1 MNFLYTISIRF
12 YSFIAGVVSLWNP
25 KAKQWKAG
33 RKNWES
39 KLKEGTKFM
48 TNVYWF
54 HCASLG
60 EFEQARPLIEK
71 IKKQSPEVS
80 ILLSFFSPS
89 GYEIRKEYP
98 FADYICYLPIDIK
111 KNAQQFLLAV
121 QIEKAFFVKY
131 EVWPNFFK
139 EIKKKEIP
147 FYLISATFRPGQIY
161 FKNTGKW
168 FLNLLT
174 LPTDIFVQDED
185 SKNLLQQYRVN
196 SILAG
201 DTRYD
206 KVIENSKKAIP
217 ISIIE
222 TFSSSKFTILVGS
235 SWEKEEKMV
244 SEFMKQNKE
253 EIKIIFAPHDVS
265 ASHIK
270 GIFDA
275 LGSEV
280 KAIKFSEITDKTKLR
295 NWEVLVIDNIGM
307 LSNLYQYA
315 SVAFVGGGFTNALHN
330 ILEPATF
337 GIPVLYGE
345 NNLKFPEAKEMV
357 KLGGGI
363 EVKNQQDFEQ
373 ILQKLITDN
382 EELNSKSIANKL
394 FVETRVG
401 ATDLIYNQ
409 TC

>member
-12 YSFIAGVVSLWNP
+12 YSFIVGVVSLWNP
-25 KAKQWKAG
+25 KAKQWRVG
-33 RKNWES
+33 RKNWQT
-39 KLKEGTKFM
+39 KVQEGTKYM
-48 TNVYWF
+48 ENVYWF
-54 HCASLG
+54 HYASLG
-60 EFEQARPLIEK
+60 EFERARPLIEK

-98 FADYICYLPIDIK
+98 FADYICYLPIDTK

-206 KVIENSKKAIP
+206 KVMENAKKATP

-222 TFSSSKFTILVGS
+222 TFTRSKFTLLAGS
-235 SWEKEEKMV
+235 SCEEEENMI
-244 SEFMKQNKE
+244 SEFMKHNKE
-253 EIKIIFAPHDVS
+253 EIKIIFAPHDIS
-265 ASHIK
+265 TSHIK

-275 LGSEV
+275 LGSEIN
-280 KAIKFSEITDKTKLR
+280 AIKFSEITDETKLK
-295 NWEVLVIDNIGM
+295 NWDVLVIDNIGM

-345 NNLKFPEAKEMV
+345 NNVKFPEAKEMA

-363 EVKNQQDFEQ
+363 EVKKQHDFEQ
-373 ILQKLITDN
+373 IVQKLITDI
-382 EELNSKSIANKL
+382 EELNSKSKANKI

>member
-1 MNFLYTISIRF
+1 M
-12 YSFIAGVVSLWNP
+12 
-25 KAKQWKAG
+25 
-33 RKNWES
+33 
-39 KLKEGTKFM
+39 
-48 TNVYWF
+48 
-54 HCASLG
+54 
-60 EFEQARPLIEK
+60 
-71 IKKQSPEVS
+71 
-80 ILLSFFSPS
+80 
-89 GYEIRKEYP
+89 
-98 FADYICYLPIDIK
+98 PIDTK

-121 QIEKAFFVKY
+121 QIEKAYFVKY

-139 EIKKKEIP
+139 EIKKKVIP

-222 TFSSSKFTILVGS
+222 TFSSSKFTILAGS

-373 ILQKLITDN
+373 ILQKLITDI